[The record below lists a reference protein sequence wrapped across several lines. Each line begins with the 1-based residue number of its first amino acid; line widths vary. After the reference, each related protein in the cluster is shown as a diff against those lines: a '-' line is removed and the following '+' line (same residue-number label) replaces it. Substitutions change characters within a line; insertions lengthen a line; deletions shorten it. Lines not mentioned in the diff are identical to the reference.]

1 LLLHSLLLQQL
12 PDLLLLLLLLL
23 LLCGCSV
30 VWSLQAYA

>member
-23 LLCGCSV
+23 LCGCSV